1 MITTVAKR
9 SAVIKGMARAVSV
22 RQFYN
27 TGVVAVML
35 GVSRTTLMTWLR
47 NHPELEPTRT
57 VTDYRKWQDADIER
71 VRAFMRGRGYREV
84 A

>member
-1 MITTVAKR
+1 MITTMLKR
-9 SAVIKGMARAVSV
+9 PAVSRGLAHAV
-22 RQFYN
+22 RVREHYN
-27 TGVVAVML
+27 TGAVAVML

-47 NHPELEPTRT
+47 THPELEPTRT
-57 VTDYRKWQDADIER
+57 VTDYRKWQETDIER